1 MHDQAMRYLIALLIG
16 CPVLSCGGDQLRTRA
31 AEDLHCDEAQLDIK
45 PLTDQARAVRGC
57 GFQATYVLSCKP
69 CSHDG
74 PANCDCEWAMN
85 TNPAARQ

>member
-57 GFQATYVLSCKP
+57 GFQATYCWPSGLVVIRDVDRLGLGGSRC
-69 CSHDG
+69 
-74 PANCDCEWAMN
+74 
-85 TNPAARQ
+85 